1 MVLVYAS
8 PVLLGIVALLLGRFP
23 VLPLTGQA
31 RALLVGIRAPRVVA
45 ALLVGASLGLTGTVL
60 QALFRN
66 PLVDANILGVSSGAG
81 FGAALA
87 LMLGLGVWG
96 VRSIALATGL
106 LAVAVTVL
114 GARQYIERS
123 RLMVTLMGILV
134 AALFGSLTSL
144 LKYLADPLDTL
155 PRITFWLLGSLAT
168 IGWRT
173 NLFLAI
179 LTGSGILL
187 VYILRWRVNLLSLDE
202 TEIAGLGVSP
212 ARLRTGFLVL
222 SSILTAGAVSVSGVI
237 GWIGLVT
244 PHLGRALVGSDH
256 RRLVP
261 TAVALGA
268 SSLLVLDTA
277 ARTVFSAE
285 LPIGVLTGIV
295 GVPAFIAI
303 VRRRGERW

>member
-187 VYILRWRVNLLSLDE
+187 VHILRWRVNLLSLDE